1 MPGDYVLQLT
11 QVTTMQ
17 KPLLA
22 SLLFAPL
29 LGVSFSSFASYT
41 VTDFEVR
48 LIHGSVTR
56 PWLPAPGAIT
66 SRSPD
71 QTFIFQNHRH
81 EICPIV
87 APSLIPYIETFSM
100 FSDVTYSH
108 TGTTGGNQCSI
119 WFYSDGALTSRAFA
133 IRFSVYDFGDE
144 PPEPSCLEGLTES
157 CCEQLAEYECRE
169 RGGCESWQYFG
180 ADAIGGE
187 RCEFTCYDDIDPP
200 DNGDPGTNPDP
211 NPGDDDPDPDPDP
224 SPDPGDDPNPNPGDD
239 DPDPN
244 PGDGG
249 DGDDWDYTPPAP
261 GQGAIINV
269 GGGAG
274 SGGVTVDV
282 SVDTSAIEGWL
293 QILADKPGFNDF
305 GILTAIDLL
314 RQGNQQDAN
323 TLVAAINALR
333 DGNEELASALIW
345 ELKTANT
352 ALTKIEG
359 DTARTADGVDSI
371 SGQMGSVTD
380 LLSRIADSLA
390 SGDGD
395 GTAPGDGSGSGLGDG
410 DWSIPIPGVDPDNP
424 GEISD
429 YGHFGTRYGGF
440 ADRVELP
447 EDFTTDAFELD
458 RFDISSGMADYQ
470 PFLPSSECI
479 GVRTYSI
486 NGLTVSLDWNP
497 LCDIFRWIGYLVMV
511 SAWFSVPFIVFGT
524 SKK

>member
-11 QVTTMQ
+11 QATTMK

-48 LIHGSVTR
+48 LIHGAQTR
-56 PWLPAPGAIT
+56 PWMPAPGSIT
-66 SRSPD
+66 SPHPD
-71 QTFIFQNHRH
+71 QTSILSSRRG
-81 EICPIV
+81 EICPML
-87 APSLIPYIETFSM
+87 APTLIPYLETFST

-108 TGTTGGNQCSI
+108 AGTTTNNRCSV
-119 WFYSDGALTSRAFA
+119 WFYSDGVLTSRAFA
-133 IRFSVYDFGDE
+133 VRFSVYDFGDE

-157 CCEQLAEYECRE
+157 CCEQLANYECRE

-180 ADAIGGE
+180 ADTIGGE
-187 RCEFTCYDDIDPP
+187 RCEFTCFDDIEPP

-224 SPDPGDDPNPNPGDD
+224 SPDPGDDPDPNPGDD
-239 DPDPN
+239 DPNPN
-244 PGDGG
+244 PG

-261 GQGAIINV
+261 GQGATINI
-269 GGGAG
+269 GGGAS

-293 QILADKPGFNDF
+293 QILADKPGFNDS
-305 GILTAIDLL
+305 GIITAMQLL
-314 RQGNQQDAN
+314 REGNADDAR
-323 TLVAAINALR
+323 AIVDEIRQSNAHLDMIQR
-333 DGNEELASALIW
+333 H
-345 ELKTANT
+345 TANT
-352 ALTKIEG
+352 TDNQNLTNNKL
-359 DTARTADGVDSI
+359 DGI
-371 SGQMGSVTD
+371 AGI
-380 LLSRIADSLA
+380 LNRIADSFG

-395 GTAPGDGSGSGLGDG
+395 GDGSTPDFGDG
-410 DWSIPIPGVDPDNP
+410 DWFIDLPGINPDNP
-424 GEISD
+424 VEVSD
-429 YGHFGTRYGGF
+429 FGHFGTRYGGF

-447 EDFTTDAFELD
+447 EDFTVDAFELD
-458 RFDISSGMADYQ
+458 RFDISSGMGDYQ

-486 NGLTVSLDWNP
+486 NGLTVTLDWNP
-497 LCDIFRWIGYLVMV
+497 MCDIFRWIGYLVMV